1 MKLIAQ
7 VKLVPTE
14 EQNTSLLNTMERV
27 NNAANFISD
36 IAWETCEFGQYDLHH
51 LCYATIRERFSLSAQ
66 LTVRVIAK
74 VADAYKV
81 DSKTKR
87 VFKSH
92 GAITYDERI
101 LSWKPSDKTVSIGTI
116 TGRQRI
122 PFQAGERQLA
132 LLQTRSGQAD
142 LVLQDGN
149 FYLYQTCEIE
159 EPPTD
164 YPKGYLGVDFGIV
177 NIATTSDGTIFAG
190 NHLNSL
196 RSRYARL
203 RARLQSKG
211 TKSAKRLLV
220 KRKRKES
227 RFAKQTNHTIAKK
240 LVAVAKDSERGIALE
255 NLKGIRLRTTVR
267 KSSRRQHNSWAF
279 YDLRQKITYKAQ
291 LAGVQVVIVDPRN
304 TSRTCPSCGN
314 IDKANRPTQSVFKCT
329 ACDFSGHADTIAAGI
344 IAGRAAIDR
353 PYVSA

>member
-14 EQNTSLLNTMERV
+14 EQNTSLLSTMERV
-27 NNAANFISD
+27 NAAANFISD

-51 LCYATIRERFSLSAQ
+51 LCYATIREQFGLSAQ

-87 VFKSH
+87 AFKPH
-92 GAITYDERI
+92 GAIAYDERI
-101 LSWKPSDKTVSIGTI
+101 LSWKLTDKTLSIGTI
-116 TGRQRI
+116 SGRQRI
-122 PFQAGERQLA
+122 PFQAGEQQLA

-142 LVLQDGN
+142 LVLQDGI

-164 YPKGYLGVDFGIV
+164 YPNGYLGVDFGIV
-177 NIATTSDGTIFAG
+177 NIATTSDGTVFAG

-196 RSRYARL
+196 RNRYAKF
-203 RARLQSKG
+203 RARVQSKG

-240 LVAVAKDSERGIALE
+240 IVAVAKDSGRGIALE

-267 KSSRRQHNSWAF
+267 KSNRRQHNSWAF
-279 YDLRQKITYKAQ
+279 FDLRAKIEYKA
-291 LAGVQVVIVDPRN
+291 LRAGVLCVAVDPRN
-304 TSRTCPSCGN
+304 TSRTCPACGN
-314 IDKANRPTQSVFKCT
+314 IDKANRPSQSVFRCT
-329 ACDFSGHADTIAAGI
+329 VCDFSGHADIVAAGI

-353 PYVSA
+353 PYISA